1 MMGRVSNR
9 VYLGMGREVEKG
21 VGEEKGRERE
31 GEGREAGQEHV
42 KRDGGTME
50 GERGKEGSES

>member
-1 MMGRVSNR
+1 
-9 VYLGMGREVEKG
+9 MGREVEKG